1 MWMERRMVK
10 KDNKINPIIIGIGA
24 SAGGLEAIETLL
36 KHTIPIKNTSYVIIQ
51 HLNPKHKSIMQD
63 IIQKYTTLQVK
74 EISKNTSIQPNY
86 IYLKPPDKDIII
98 KNNTIQ
104 VEDPITFK
112 GLNLPIDR
120 FFKSL
125 ASNKKHQA
133 IGVILSGT
141 GTDGS
146 VGIKEIKGE
155 NGIIIVQDPNQAE
168 HAGMP
173 ESAILTNMV
182 DYTLPVEK
190 IGKKINEIINNPHLH
205 TSLTDEEIDQ
215 HFIQIHLIK
224 ILNIVREKTGHDF
237 TEYKETTIIRR
248 IQRRIALHQIQD
260 ISAYLTY
267 LQNNE
272 QEVHLLF
279 KDLTIKVTSF
289 FRNPEAFETL
299 KEKAIRPM
307 VKRKPDKS
315 TIRIWIAG
323 CDTGEE
329 AYTIAILFSEVIEE
343 LHKQI
348 TLQIFA
354 SDIDQ
359 QAIETA
365 RQGIYP
371 QNIIT
376 NVSKQRL
383 EKYFNHQGTTYQVKK
398 NIREMIV
405 FAEQNI
411 IKDPPFSKLDLIS
424 CRNLL
429 IYLNNNLQKKLIPL
443 FHYILNSKGI
453 LFIGLSESIGEFTDQ
468 FTTIHSKYRIYQ
480 RNDAYIPAYF
490 NNQQLHPQHPR
501 LQTNTVEKPL
511 IKKMDISY
519 IVDKILLDRFA
530 PATALID
537 QHFEILYF
545 SGNTNKYLANP
556 RGHRSFNVL
565 EMARWGLKTKI
576 RVGVEE
582 AQTSQKTIIYENCQV
597 KQNGEYTHV
606 NLTIEPVT
614 GYHNMN
620 GLTLLVFEEVQTYQT
635 SISSEDSQTTD
646 FDRKQLEQEL
656 HTTRADLQATIEE
669 LETSN
674 EELQSVNE
682 ELQSTNEE
690 LETSREELQATN
702 EELSTVNIELQ
713 KKVDELSI
721 AKDDANN
728 LLENTD
734 IATIFLDTN
743 LNIQRFTPHVKKLFN
758 IREIDIDRP
767 ITDITTKIQYTK
779 LYNDAKKVL
788 DTLVRKEIKVSDV
801 LGRQFSIRICPY
813 RTMDNRIKGIVLTF
827 IDITDVTNAKI
838 YAEGIVES
846 LNQPLLILK
855 SNLMVHSANK
865 AFYDTFK
872 VSKKET
878 MGSLIYDLG
887 NGQWNIPSLKKLLED
902 IIPKKTSIEEYL
914 VEHEFAQIGFRRM
927 KLNAREIQFKGNHE
941 PYILIA
947 IEDISTLDGG
957 KV

>member
-1 MWMERRMVK
+1 
-10 KDNKINPIIIGIGA
+10 
-24 SAGGLEAIETLL
+24 
-36 KHTIPIKNTSYVIIQ
+36 
-51 HLNPKHKSIMQD
+51 
-63 IIQKYTTLQVK
+63 
-74 EISKNTSIQPNY
+74 
-86 IYLKPPDKDIII
+86 
-98 KNNTIQ
+98 
-104 VEDPITFK
+104 
-112 GLNLPIDR
+112 
-120 FFKSL
+120 
-125 ASNKKHQA
+125 
-133 IGVILSGT
+133 
-141 GTDGS
+141 
-146 VGIKEIKGE
+146 
-155 NGIIIVQDPNQAE
+155 
-168 HAGMP
+168 
-173 ESAILTNMV
+173 
-182 DYTLPVEK
+182 
-190 IGKKINEIINNPHLH
+190 
-205 TSLTDEEIDQ
+205 
-215 HFIQIHLIK
+215 
-224 ILNIVREKTGHDF
+224 
-237 TEYKETTIIRR
+237 
-248 IQRRIALHQIQD
+248 
-260 ISAYLTY
+260 
-267 LQNNE
+267 
-272 QEVHLLF
+272 
-279 KDLTIKVTSF
+279 
-289 FRNPEAFETL
+289 
-299 KEKAIRPM
+299 
-307 VKRKPDKS
+307 
-315 TIRIWIAG
+315 
-323 CDTGEE
+323 
-329 AYTIAILFSEVIEE
+329 
-343 LHKQI
+343 
-348 TLQIFA
+348 
-354 SDIDQ
+354 
-359 QAIETA
+359 
-365 RQGIYP
+365 
-371 QNIIT
+371 
-376 NVSKQRL
+376 
-383 EKYFNHQGTTYQVKK
+383 
-398 NIREMIV
+398 
-405 FAEQNI
+405 
-411 IKDPPFSKLDLIS
+411 
-424 CRNLL
+424 
-429 IYLNNNLQKKLIPL
+429 
-443 FHYILNSKGI
+443 

-480 RNDAYIPAYF
+480 RNDAYIPAHF
-490 NNQQLHPQHPR
+490 NNRQLHPQHTR

-576 RVGVEE
+576 RIGVEE
-582 AQTSQKTIIYENCQV
+582 AQSSQKTIIYENCQV

-635 SISSEDSQTTD
+635 SISPEGLQTTD
-646 FDRKQLEQEL
+646 LDRKQLEQEL

-767 ITDITTKIQYTK
+767 LTDITTKIQYTK

-788 DTLVRKEIKVSDV
+788 DTLIRKEIKVSDE

-813 RTMDNRIKGIVLTF
+813 RTMDNRIKGIVITF

-902 IIPKKTSIEEYL
+902 ILPKKTTIKEYL
-914 VEHEFAQIGFRRM
+914 VEHEFPQIGFRRM

-941 PYILIA
+941 PYILIKM
-947 IEDISTLDGG
+947 EDISTLDGG
-957 KV
+957 IS

>member
-1 MWMERRMVK
+1 MEWYMAK
-10 KDNKINPIIIGIGA
+10 KDNTNKPIIIGIGA
-24 SAGGLEAIETLL
+24 SAGGLAAIENLL
-36 KHTIPIKNTSYVIIQ
+36 KHTQPPKNTSYVIIQ
-51 HLNPKHKSIMQD
+51 HLNPTHKSIMQD

-74 EISKNTSIQPNY
+74 EIKKNITIQPNH
-86 IYLKPPDKDIII
+86 IYLKPPDKDIIL
-98 KNNTIQ
+98 KNNKIQ
-104 VEDPITFK
+104 VEEPITHK

-125 ASNKKHQA
+125 ATSKKHQA
-133 IGVILSGT
+133 ISIILSGT
-141 GTDGS
+141 GTDGCL
-146 VGIKEIKGE
+146 GIKEIKGE
-155 NGIIIVQDPNQAE
+155 NGIVIVQDPNQAE
-168 HAGMP
+168 HPGMP

-182 DYTLPVEK
+182 DYILPVEK
-190 IGKKINEIINNPHLH
+190 IGEKINEILKNPFIHG
-205 TSLTDEEIDQ
+205 SLSEEEINK
-215 HFIQIHLIK
+215 HLIQINIKK
-224 ILNIVREKTGHDF
+224 ILNIIHEKTGHDF

-248 IQRRIALHQIQD
+248 IQRRITLHQLQD
-260 ISAYLTY
+260 INAYFTY

-272 QEVHLLF
+272 QEVQLLF
-279 KDLTIKVTSF
+279 NDLTIKVTSF

-299 KEKAIRPM
+299 KEKAIRPL
-307 VKRKPDKS
+307 VKRKPEKS
-315 TIRIWIAG
+315 TIRIWVAG

-329 AYTIAILFSEVIEE
+329 AYTLAILFSEVIEE

-359 QAIETA
+359 KAIETA
-365 RQGIYP
+365 RIGTYP

-376 NVSKQRL
+376 NVSKKRL
-383 EKYFNHQGTTYQVKK
+383 EKYFNHKRETYQVKK
-398 NIREMIV
+398 NLREMIV

-429 IYLNNNLQKKLIPL
+429 IYLNNNLQKKIIPL
-443 FHYILNSKGI
+443 FHYTLNQGGI
-453 LFIGLSESIGEFTDQ
+453 LFIGLSESIGEFTDR
-468 FTTIHSKYRIYQ
+468 FTSIHSKYRIYQ
-480 RNDAYIPAYF
+480 RNEAYIPTYF
-490 NNQQLHPQHPR
+490 NNRQLHPQHTR
-501 LQTNTVEKPL
+501 LQTDTVEKKL
-511 IKKMDISY
+511 MKKADISN
-519 IVDKILLDRFA
+519 IVDKILLERFS

-556 RGHRSFNVL
+556 HGHRSFNVL

-576 RVGVEE
+576 RIGVEE
-582 AQTSQKTIIYENCQV
+582 AQASQKTIIYEKCQV
-597 KQNGEYTHV
+597 KQNGEYKHI
-606 NLTIEPVT
+606 NLIIEPVT
-614 GYHNMN
+614 SHPTMN
-620 GLTLLVFEEVQTYQT
+620 GLTLLVFEEIPVDT
-635 SISSEDSQTTD
+635 ISSIPEESQTTD

-656 HTTRADLQATIEE
+656 QTTRADLQATIEE

-674 EELQSVNE
+674 EELQSINE

-702 EELSTVNIELQ
+702 EELSTVNNELQ
-713 KKVDELSI
+713 KNVDELSI

-734 IATIFLDTN
+734 IATIFLDIN

-758 IREIDIDRP
+758 IREIDINRP
-767 ITDITTKIQYTK
+767 LSDITTKIQYTK
-779 LYNDAKKVL
+779 LHTDAKKVL
-788 DTLVRKEIKVSDV
+788 DTLVRKELKVSDD
-801 LGRQFSIRICPY
+801 LGRQFSVRICPY

-827 IDITDVTNAKI
+827 IDITDIVNARI

-855 SNLMVHSANK
+855 SNLIVKSANK

-872 VSKKET
+872 VDKKLTEEC
-878 MGSLIYDLG
+878 LIYTLG
-887 NGQWNIPSLKKLLED
+887 NGQWNIPSLKKLLEE
-902 IIPKKTSIEEYL
+902 ILPKKTTLDEYV
-914 VEHEFAQIGFRRM
+914 VEHEFPKIGFRKM
-927 KLNAREIQFKGNHE
+927 KLNAREIQFKGKHE

-947 IEDISTLDGG
+947 MQEISTKKGG
-957 KV
+957 NA